1 MESVYG
7 YRAGVQG
14 EAHDNIDDSFNE
26 ASGAKTVSLFGL
38 ADDSTGIDELA
49 VEFGK
54 GKNSVKAVYNLNGQA
69 VRQGTDSLQGL
80 GHGIY
85 IVNGKKYVVR

>member
-1 MESVYG
+1 MRRPSP
-7 YRAGVQG
+7 
-14 EAHDNIDDSFNE
+14 S
-26 ASGAKTVSLFGL
+26 
-38 ADDSTGIDELA
+38 STGIDELA

-69 VRQGTDSLQGL
+69 VRQGTDRLQGL

>member
-1 MESVYG
+1 M
-7 YRAGVQG
+7 
-14 EAHDNIDDSFNE
+14 
-26 ASGAKTVSLFGL
+26 
-38 ADDSTGIDELA
+38 
-49 VEFGK
+49 EFGK

-69 VRQGTDSLQGL
+69 VRQGTDRLQGL